1 MRFNVIIIFWNLET
15 CPYDRLK
22 IGTEEIFVSPTA
34 QDPFTKYDVF
44 DESND
49 IDGRTSTRRPKSKF
63 DSGLA
68 E

>member
-1 MRFNVIIIFWNLET
+1 MNLET

-34 QDPFTKYDVF
+34 QDSFTKYDVF

-49 IDGRTSTRRPKSKF
+49 IDVRTSTRRPKSKLAFRF
-63 DSGLA
+63 DKTKN
-68 E
+68 